1 MSGILSYIF
10 ISMALILGCSVFTL
24 VFVAIGALIF
34 DVVADVV
41 EDFKKRRD
49 ER

>member
-1 MSGILSYIF
+1 MSGILSYVL
-10 ISMALILGCSVFTL
+10 ISTAMILSCSVFVL